1 MRFGRTIYPEKSRF
15 ISEINEEYL
24 EYVGGFMA
32 RQKPQPRPVQA
43 TYSKPANPNPSLH
56 KLVKPS
62 IGLGAMA
69 SDDASRVKVGDI
81 IEHSHFGIGKVVEL
95 LDAPSGRQ
103 MKVDFKSHGVK
114 LMILKFVKFKIIG

>member
-1 MRFGRTIYPEKSRF
+1 MNYSDIKKF
-15 ISEINEEYL
+15 ISEIDEDYL
-24 EYVGGFMA
+24 ETGNSFIERNRTAPTHISSTYN
-32 RQKPQPRPVQA
+32 QKAVV
-43 TYSKPANPNPSLH
+43 SNPNPALH

-81 IEHSHFGIGKVVEL
+81 IEHSHFGVGEVVEL

-103 MKVDFKSHGVK
+103 MKVNFKSQGIK